1 MHLVNPE
8 NPEILSKL
16 DSFARLLV
24 GFGASR
30 HPGGESVL
38 VNGAVFKTV
47 SEPVRAG
54 LGRFDSYTP
63 PPVTEA
69 GKLFFYKEIP
79 HMIRDWVELN
89 MTPGIGPR
97 AAAKLLE
104 RFGSAEAVYKAT
116 RAELEQLRLP
126 PEAVDTIIARDLLPR
141 AEAEITA
148 VKQLGGDILLLDDG
162 VYPSSLREI
171 YDPPIV
177 LYVKGAWS
185 DCLDRP
191 CIGVV
196 GSRRCSTYG
205 QNAANM
211 LARDLAERGVTVVS
225 GFARGIDAAAH
236 RGALEANGRTVAV
249 LGTGIDEVYPREHKK
264 LAAEILDRGGAL
276 VSQFPLGT
284 PPVSEN
290 FPYRNRII
298 SGLSLG
304 VVVVEASEHSGSL
317 ITARLA
323 MEQNREVFAVPGNI
337 TSRNS
342 FGTNYLIKGAGAKLV
357 QQWQDIASE
366 LPQPVAASLLPPP
379 FSERK
384 IADRLAF
391 VPEGLSPAETCV
403 FKLLT
408 PDSPA
413 HVDWLFDKSKLPIS
427 ELTAALLSLEIREL
441 VRALPGRCFV
451 RRL

>member
-1 MHLVNPE
+1 
-8 NPEILSKL
+8 
-16 DSFARLLV
+16 
-24 GFGASR
+24 
-30 HPGGESVL
+30 
-38 VNGAVFKTV
+38 
-47 SEPVRAG
+47 
-54 LGRFDSYTP
+54 
-63 PPVTEA
+63 
-69 GKLFFYKEIP
+69 
-79 HMIRDWVELN
+79 MIRDWVELN

-104 RFGSAEAVYKAT
+104 RFGSAGAVYSAT
-116 RAELEQLRLP
+116 RSELEHLRLP
-126 PEAVDTIIARDLLPR
+126 PEAVDTIIARDLQAT
-141 AEAEITA
+141 AEAEIDA
-148 VKQLGGDILLLDDG
+148 VKRLGGDILLLDDG

-185 DCLDRP
+185 ECLDQP

-205 QNAANM
+205 QNSASM
-211 LARDLAERGVTVVS
+211 LARDLAQRGVTIVS
-225 GFARGIDAAAH
+225 GLARGIDAAAH
-236 RGALEANGRTVAV
+236 RGALEAGGRTVAV
-249 LGTGIDEVYPREHKK
+249 LGTGLDEIYPRDHAK
-264 LAAEILDRGGAL
+264 LAAEILAQGGAL
-276 VSQFPLGT
+276 VTQFPLKT

-304 VVVVEASEHSGSL
+304 IVVVEAAENSGSL

-357 QQWQDIASE
+357 QQWQDVATE
-366 LPQPVAASLLPPP
+366 LPPQVAAKLLPPP
-379 FSERK
+379 VGAK
-384 IADRLAF
+384 NKDATIAQRLSL
-391 VPEGLSPAETCV
+391 VPEGLSTTETSV

-413 HVDWLFDKSKLPIS
+413 HVDWLVDKSKLPVS
-427 ELTAALLSLEIREL
+427 QLTAALLSLEIRDL

>member
-1 MHLVNPE
+1 
-8 NPEILSKL
+8 
-16 DSFARLLV
+16 
-24 GFGASR
+24 
-30 HPGGESVL
+30 
-38 VNGAVFKTV
+38 
-47 SEPVRAG
+47 
-54 LGRFDSYTP
+54 
-63 PPVTEA
+63 
-69 GKLFFYKEIP
+69 
-79 HMIRDWVELN
+79 MIRDWVELN

-104 RFGSAEAVYKAT
+104 RFGSAGAVYSAT
-116 RAELEQLRLP
+116 RTELEQLRLA
-126 PEAVDTIIARDLLPR
+126 PEAIDSIIARALR
-141 AEAEITA
+141 STAEGEIAA
-148 VKQLGGDILLLDDG
+148 VRKLGGDILLLDDG

-177 LYVKGAWS
+177 LYVKGAWAE
-185 DCLDRP
+185 CLDQP

-196 GSRRCSTYG
+196 GSRKCSTYG
-205 QNAANM
+205 QNTAMM
-211 LARDLAERGVTVVS
+211 LARDLAQRGLTVVS

-236 RGALEANGRTVAV
+236 RGALEAGGRTVAV
-249 LGTGIDEVYPREHKK
+249 LGTGIDEVYPRDHKK
-264 LAAEILDRGGAL
+264 LAEEILAGGGAL

-304 VVVVEASEHSGSL
+304 VLVVEASEYSGSL

-357 QQWQDIASE
+357 QQWQDIAAE
-366 LPQPVAASLLPPP
+366 LPPQLANRLLPPP
-379 FSERK
+379 LTEKRTEPS
-384 IADRLAF
+384 LAGKLAL
-391 VPEGLSPAETCV
+391 VPEGLTESETSV
-403 FKLLT
+403 FRLLT
-408 PDSPA
+408 PDAPA
-413 HVDWLFDKSKLPIS
+413 HVDWLVDKSKLPIS
-427 ELTAALLSLEIREL
+427 DLTAALLALEMREL

>member
-1 MHLVNPE
+1 
-8 NPEILSKL
+8 
-16 DSFARLLV
+16 
-24 GFGASR
+24 
-30 HPGGESVL
+30 
-38 VNGAVFKTV
+38 
-47 SEPVRAG
+47 
-54 LGRFDSYTP
+54 
-63 PPVTEA
+63 
-69 GKLFFYKEIP
+69 
-79 HMIRDWVELN
+79 MIRDWVELN

-126 PEAVDTIIARDLLPR
+126 PEAVDTIVARELLPR
-141 AEAEITA
+141 AEAEIDA
-148 VKQLGGDILLLDDG
+148 VKKLGGDILLLDDG

-177 LYVKGAWS
+177 LYVKGSWS

-205 QNAANM
+205 QNAASM

-236 RGALEANGRTVAV
+236 RGALEASGRTVAV
-249 LGTGIDEVYPREHKK
+249 LGTGIDEVYPRDHRK
-264 LAAEILDRGGAL
+264 LAGEILDRGGAV

-304 VVVVEASEHSGSL
+304 VVVVEAAENSGSL

-357 QQWQDIASE
+357 QQWQDIATE
-366 LPQPVAASLLPPP
+366 LPQQVAASLLPPP
-379 FSERK
+379 FGERK
-384 IADRLAF
+384 KEVAVADRLAF

-451 RRL
+451 RKL

>member
-1 MHLVNPE
+1 
-8 NPEILSKL
+8 
-16 DSFARLLV
+16 
-24 GFGASR
+24 
-30 HPGGESVL
+30 
-38 VNGAVFKTV
+38 
-47 SEPVRAG
+47 
-54 LGRFDSYTP
+54 
-63 PPVTEA
+63 
-69 GKLFFYKEIP
+69 
-79 HMIRDWVELN
+79 MIRDWVELN

-141 AEAEITA
+141 AEAEIEA
-148 VKQLGGDILLLDDG
+148 VKKLGGDILLLDDG
-162 VYPSSLREI
+162 VYPSPLREI

-205 QNAANM
+205 QNAAIM
-211 LARDLAERGVTVVS
+211 LARDLAQRGITVVS

-236 RGALEANGRTVAV
+236 RGALDAGGRTVAV
-249 LGTGIDEVYPREHKK
+249 LGTGIDEVYPRDHKK

-304 VVVVEASEHSGSL
+304 VVIVEAAENSGSL

-357 QQWQDIASE
+357 QQWQDIATE
-366 LPQPVAASLLPPP
+366 LPQQIAATLLPPP
-379 FSERK
+379 VGERK
-384 IADRLAF
+384 KETSVADRLSF
-391 VPEGLSPAETCV
+391 VPEGLSQAETSV

-427 ELTAALLSLEIREL
+427 ELTAALLSLEVREL

-451 RRL
+451 RKL